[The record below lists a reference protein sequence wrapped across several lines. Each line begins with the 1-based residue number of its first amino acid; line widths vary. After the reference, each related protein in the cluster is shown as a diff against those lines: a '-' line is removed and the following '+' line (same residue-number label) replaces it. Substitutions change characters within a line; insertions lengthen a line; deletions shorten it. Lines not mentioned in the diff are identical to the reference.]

1 MVLGTCETHT
11 SALATDAGRRDPL
24 DRTHVDKASAFAM
37 ATHVCAALTEF
48 AKWTDP
54 AYGTSTRNR

>member
-11 SALATDAGRRDPL
+11 SALATAAARRDPRK
-24 DRTHVDKASAFAM
+24 RTNIDKASAFAM

-48 AKWTDP
+48 AKWT
-54 AYGTSTRNR
+54 